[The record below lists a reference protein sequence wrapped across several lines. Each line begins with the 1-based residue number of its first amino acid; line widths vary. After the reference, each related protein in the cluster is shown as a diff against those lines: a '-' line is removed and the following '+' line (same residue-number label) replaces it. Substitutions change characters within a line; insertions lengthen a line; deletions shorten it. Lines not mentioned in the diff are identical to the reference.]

1 MGKPTNGPG
10 QYVQGY
16 VLAFVAAGATDAD
29 KPRMEALV
37 AQARRLTA
45 TPAPPAA

>member
-1 MGKPTNGPG
+1 MAKPTKQSGPG

-16 VLAFVAAGATDAD
+16 VLAFIAAQATDAD

-37 AQARRLTA
+37 SQARALL
-45 TPAPPAA
+45 P